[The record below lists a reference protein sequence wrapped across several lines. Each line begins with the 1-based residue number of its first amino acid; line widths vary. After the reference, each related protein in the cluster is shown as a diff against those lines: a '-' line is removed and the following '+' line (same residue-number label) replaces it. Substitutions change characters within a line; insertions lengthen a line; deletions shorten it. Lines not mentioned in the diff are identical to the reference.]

1 MHCLAFPIEN
11 ERNSRE
17 EKRREEK
24 SDLPRQLWTSQP
36 SRGKLTSL
44 ATWQLIYRPVPWLF
58 AALDKV
64 SSTVQ
69 QVRANQTTMESVVNS
84 KLEMLLHQTT
94 EKQAAIE
101 AKLDEQLKL
110 IKADMQMHHHKVDK
124 IFHMLEDLT
133 KY

>member
-1 MHCLAFPIEN
+1 
-11 ERNSRE
+11 
-17 EKRREEK
+17 
-24 SDLPRQLWTSQP
+24 
-36 SRGKLTSL
+36 
-44 ATWQLIYRPVPWLF
+44 
-58 AALDKV
+58 
-64 SSTVQ
+64 
-69 QVRANQTTMESVVNS
+69 MESVVNS